1 MAMYDWNGNGR
12 NDRADDYM
20 EYHIATSN
28 SEKTPSYGGSSSGSG
43 GLISVFSALFI
54 ESFIFTLLDIDV
66 SDVPMILILLLW
78 IVFSAL
84 FAYLVGKLKNM

>member
-20 EYHIATSN
+20 EYHIATSD
-28 SEKTPSYGGSSSGSG
+28 SEKTPSYSGNGSG
-43 GLISVFSALFI
+43 LGGFLSVFSGLFI
-54 ESFIFTLLDIDV
+54 EAFIFTLFDVEV

-78 IVFSAL
+78 IIFSAL
-84 FAYLVGKLKNM
+84 FALLIGSLKNM